1 MKLITKLRMIIP
13 TITDWIEKNNVVRAD
28 IYKKRQLVETFEV
41 SKISISNILEIAA
54 KGNRKS
60 CCIDLNSI
68 FDIGIVNGVCAIEY
82 NDLTIMIT
90 RQ

>member
-1 MKLITKLRMIIP
+1 MTTIEEKAKEYYNGLI
-13 TITDWIEKNNVVRAD
+13 NNEL
-28 IYKKRQLVETFEV
+28 IK
-41 SKISISNILEIAA
+41 
-54 KGNRKS
+54 KS